1 MGDHCQ
7 LPPTICSEVAKAE
20 GLETSFFERMVM
32 QGIQPVLLDTQYPE
46 FLGARGW
53 GGGGEGDGL
62 GIEASEPHT
71 ADGPFSIFIDAGRS
85 DQGLM

>member
-1 MGDHCQ
+1 MQIFNRENACARFEKPSRFVFIEVVLMGDHCQ

-46 FLGARGW
+46 FFGARTAP
-53 GGGGEGDGL
+53 GGK
-62 GIEASEPHT
+62 
-71 ADGPFSIFIDAGRS
+71 
-85 DQGLM
+85 